1 MQLFLEFG
9 YKLLEAGVQ
18 LVLSPFYWLAVVLI
32 AIHYHRQMVT
42 ERRLFAVK
50 MNSWIQQTGRAALGG
65 LLAGIIVSVVA
76 VSLGVVIPPSVVIIL
91 WIISILLLLVRVRWL
106 CLAYSGGI
114 VAILHSILLLVPNWQ
129 VEGWLGTWIQDLRE
143 LNAAGLLVL
152 VAIIHAAEA
161 LLIRKQGA
169 KFASPL
175 FMESKRGRVV
185 GAYQMQ
191 SLWPVPLILLLPM
204 AAASEMLPW
213 TPLLSGD
220 VWQQGWVLAGL
231 PVMLGFSELTY
242 TYTPQ
247 EKADVTSNRLFI
259 YAAVLLAVSLLSHWW
274 GPLVPLA
281 GLISICGHEGLVWYS
296 RQEELRRS
304 PIFTHG
310 TRGLCVQ
317 AVLPGSPAE
326 ALGIHAGEIIS
337 KVNGIAIRTKEDMH
351 QAMRA
356 NPAFCKL
363 EIYNAEGAVKFAQS
377 AIYAGE
383 HHQLGVLLAPDDD
396 VSYVAIVKQPSLFA
410 LLKASWRRSSHTQ
423 LDHETETSV

>member
-18 LVLSPFYWLAVVLI
+18 LILSPFYWLAVVLI

-50 MNSWIQQTGRAALGG
+50 MNSWLQQTGRAALGG
-65 LLAGIIVSVVA
+65 LLAGIVVSVAA
-76 VSLGVVIPPSVVIIL
+76 VSLGVVIPQSVVIMI
-91 WIISILLLLVRVRWL
+91 WIVSLLLVLVRVRWL

-114 VAILHSILLLVPNWQ
+114 IAIVHSILLLVPNWQ
-129 VEGWLGTWIQDLRE
+129 PDGWIGTWIQDLRG

-191 SLWPVPLILLLPM
+191 TLWPVPLILLLPM

-231 PVMLGFSELTY
+231 PVMLGFAELTF

-247 EKADVTSNRLFI
+247 EKANVTSNRLFI
-259 YAAVLLAVSLLSHWW
+259 YAAILLALSLLANWW
-274 GPLVPLA
+274 GPLVPIA
-281 GLISICGHEGLVWYS
+281 GLLSIGGHEWLIWYS

-310 TRGLCVQ
+310 ARGLCVQ

-326 ALGIHAGEIIS
+326 ALGIRAGEIIS
-337 KVNGIAIRTKEDMH
+337 KVNGIAIHSKEDMH

-383 HHQLGVLLAPDDD
+383 HHQLGVLLAPDDH
-396 VSYVAIVKQPSLFA
+396 VSYVAVTRQPSLFA
-410 LLKASWRRSSHTQ
+410 LLKASWRRASRAEV
-423 LDHETETSV
+423 DRETETSV